1 MPNVLETHGIYKSF
15 FGVEVLSGIDFEMER
30 GEIHGL
36 VGENGAG
43 KSTFCKIVCGVY
55 SKDRGDILVDGEE
68 ADITNPRDGHRFGI
82 AMVQQEPQLVP
93 TLSVAENLGLA
104 RGNLPMHVSRG
115 KLNAIAQELLTE
127 LDVSINP
134 RTKASSL
141 RVPDRQMVEI
151 AKALTM
157 NAQLIILDEPTA
169 ALSYREEQTLFDT
182 IRRLRDRG
190 VSFIYVSH
198 VLDEIFGLC
207 DRVTVL
213 RDGEK
218 VNTSYLTDITTPEL
232 VRDMVGQEVV
242 QGTGQQRTITGE
254 VVLSAD
260 GVSVEGAVRDVTFQ
274 VHAGEILGFYGL
286 LGSGR
291 AELLKGLFGAE
302 PRSAGTVSLNGKP
315 LRVRTPEEAMQ
326 QGLALITSNRREEGL
341 MYVLT
346 LRKNMSLPNLSE
358 VSYGGVVVTDPR
370 ELTLARRQIGDF
382 QIAPPNPETEMEFF
396 SGGNQQKALL
406 AKWFAMGPQVL
417 LVDEPTVGVD
427 VGAKEQIY
435 YFIDQLAEQGCAV
448 VVSSSYPPE
457 LLRLCDR
464 TLVMDEGA
472 VVAEFDRD
480 NADQEK
486 LLSAALGVSS

>member
-1 MPNVLETHGIYKSF
+1 
-15 FGVEVLSGIDFEMER
+15 
-30 GEIHGL
+30 
-36 VGENGAG
+36 
-43 KSTFCKIVCGVY
+43 
-55 SKDRGDILVDGEE
+55 
-68 ADITNPRDGHRFGI
+68 
-82 AMVQQEPQLVP
+82 
-93 TLSVAENLGLA
+93 
-104 RGNLPMHVSRG
+104 
-115 KLNAIAQELLTE
+115 
-127 LDVSINP
+127 
-134 RTKASSL
+134 
-141 RVPDRQMVEI
+141 
-151 AKALTM
+151 
-157 NAQLIILDEPTA
+157 
-169 ALSYREEQTLFDT
+169 
-182 IRRLRDRG
+182 
-190 VSFIYVSH
+190 
-198 VLDEIFGLC
+198 
-207 DRVTVL
+207 VL

-218 VNTSYLTDITTPEL
+218 VKTSFLKDITTPEL

-242 QGTGQQRTITGE
+242 QETGHQRDVTGE
-254 VVLSAD
+254 VVLAAD
-260 GVSVEGAVRDVTFQ
+260 NVSVEGAVRNVTFE
-274 VHAGEILGFYGL
+274 VRAGEILGFYGL

-302 PRSAGTVSLNGKP
+302 PRSGGTVSLKGSP

-370 ELTLARRQIGDF
+370 ESNLARRQIGDF

>member
-1 MPNVLETHGIYKSF
+1 MPALLETQGIYKSF
-15 FGVEVLSGIDFEMER
+15 FGVEVLTDIEVDVDK

-43 KSTFCKIVCGVY
+43 KSTFCKIVAGVY
-55 SKDRGDILVDGEE
+55 TKDRGTITMDGEE
-68 ADITNPRDGHRFGI
+68 ADIQNPRDGHRFGI

-93 TLSVAENLGLA
+93 TLTVAENLGLA
-104 RGNLPMHVSRG
+104 RGNLPLHVSRG
-115 KLNAIAQELLTE
+115 KLNSIAQELLSE
-127 LDVSINP
+127 LDVSLNP
-134 RTKASSL
+134 RVKASSL

-151 AKALTM
+151 AKALSM

-190 VSFIYVSH
+190 VTFIYVSH

-218 VNTSYLTDITTPEL
+218 VKTSFLKDITTPEL

-242 QGTGQQRTITGE
+242 QETGHQRDVTGE
-254 VVLSAD
+254 VVLAAD
-260 GVSVEGAVRDVTFQ
+260 NVSVEGAVRNVTFE
-274 VHAGEILGFYGL
+274 VRAGEILGFYGL

-302 PRSAGTVSLNGKP
+302 PRSGGTVSLKGSP

-370 ELTLARRQIGDF
+370 ESNLARRQIGDF

-448 VVSSSYPPE
+448 IVSSSYPPE

-464 TLVMDEGA
+464 TLVMDEGE
-472 VVAEFDRD
+472 VVAEFDRA

>member
-82 AMVQQEPQLVP
+82 SMVQQEPQLVP

-141 RVPDRQMVEI
+141 RIPDRQMVEI